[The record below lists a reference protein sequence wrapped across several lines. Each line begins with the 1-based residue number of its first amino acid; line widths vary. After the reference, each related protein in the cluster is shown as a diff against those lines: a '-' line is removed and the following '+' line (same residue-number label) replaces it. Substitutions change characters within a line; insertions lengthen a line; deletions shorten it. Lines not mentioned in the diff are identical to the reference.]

1 MKTKEKKKFTHLSI
15 LMRINEEFFK
25 NFFTTFFAFLVKII
39 SMEALIDEIPNFH
52 SPRFDA
58 ISTIS
63 NSSCSQL
70 IKLMVYY
77 TSSVIVLIYK
87 GEITNE

>member
-1 MKTKEKKKFTHLSI
+1 
-15 LMRINEEFFK
+15 
-25 NFFTTFFAFLVKII
+25 
-39 SMEALIDEIPNFH
+39 MEALIDEIPNFH
-52 SPRFDA
+52 NPRFDA

-87 GEITNE
+87 GEITVSDNGKLPFKLS

>member
-1 MKTKEKKKFTHLSI
+1 M
-15 LMRINEEFFK
+15 K
-25 NFFTTFFAFLVKII
+25 NFLRIFFTNFFAFLVKII

-58 ISTIS
+58 ISAIS

-77 TSSVIVLIYK
+77 TSSVIVLYLQ
-87 GEITNE
+87 GRNYQ

>member
-1 MKTKEKKKFTHLSI
+1 
-15 LMRINEEFFK
+15 
-25 NFFTTFFAFLVKII
+25 
-39 SMEALIDEIPNFH
+39 MEALIDEIPNSH

-70 IKLMVYY
+70 IKLTVYY
-77 TSSVIVLIYK
+77 LFTREKLPVSDNGKLPFKLS
-87 GEITNE
+87 